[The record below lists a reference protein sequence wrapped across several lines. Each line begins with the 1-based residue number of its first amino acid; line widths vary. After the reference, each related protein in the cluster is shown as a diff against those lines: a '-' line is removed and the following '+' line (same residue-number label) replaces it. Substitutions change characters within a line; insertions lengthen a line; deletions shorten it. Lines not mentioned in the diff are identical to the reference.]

1 MAARESEEPLLS
13 IVAAVYNEE
22 ACLRELVTRLD
33 RALVDAR
40 CRTELVLVDDGSTD
54 GSFTVIEELAAADA
68 RVRGVR
74 LARNEG
80 HQRALMC
87 GIACARGDVLVT
99 LDADLQHPPE
109 QIPEMLEAWRRGF
122 DIVHMRRRTAH
133 ESPLRVALGEAFYAL
148 FNAVSDVGVAPHS
161 TDFRLLDRGCV
172 QALSDQWRS
181 RRFLRAA
188 AHRLEFRQTELAFDA
203 PARFAGSPGY
213 TLAKLL
219 ALAADAVLG
228 AAILRGGRRSR
239 WGSAISGPPS

>member
-1 MAARESEEPLLS
+1 MAARESDEPLLS

-22 ACLRELVTRLD
+22 ACLRELVSRLD
-33 RALVDAR
+33 RALEGVR

-54 GSFTVIEELAAADA
+54 RSFAVIEELAAADA
-68 RVRGVR
+68 RVRGIR

-80 HQRALMC
+80 HQGALMC

-109 QIPEMLEAWRRGF
+109 RIPEMLEAWRRGY
-122 DIVHMRRRTAH
+122 DVVHMRRRNGH

-148 FNAVSDVGVAPHS
+148 YNAVSDVGIAPRS

-172 QALSDQWRS
+172 PALSDQWRS

-203 PARFAGSPGY
+203 PARFAGSPSY
-213 TLAKLL
+213 TIGKLL
-219 ALAADAVLG
+219 VLAADAFLS
-228 AAILRGGRRSR
+228 AAILRRSR
-239 WGSAISGPPS
+239 AS